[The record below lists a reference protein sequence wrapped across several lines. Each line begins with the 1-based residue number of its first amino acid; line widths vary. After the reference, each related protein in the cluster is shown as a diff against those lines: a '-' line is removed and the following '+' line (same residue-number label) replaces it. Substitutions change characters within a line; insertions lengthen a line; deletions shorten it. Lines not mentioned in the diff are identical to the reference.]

1 MISYVNHLISLH
13 VPYWVVML
21 LFFVSG
27 GGAPCFDILQQMAVE
42 VLEVNLYWPRR
53 TSDDFVVLTSTQSS
67 ALSCCSVVSFTL
79 VYIKSLQCDNFIMD
93 KLQAVLNS
101 ILFVDKFTPPNT
113 ALTDGAKH
121 IHEAFWDDSFNR
133 NLRLEDA
140 EIEIR
145 LGKAPPSGKG
155 SFNTSIPERM
165 FNVMC
170 ESLQS
175 YTQWDNSFQKRDL
188 VGYFP
193 NIDESMRAVQDE
205 SGTTVISKQKVL
217 QADFVGKDLPF
228 DFRLA
233 VNLELKI
240 NDKVNINTA
249 TRTVVRDRVSY
260 CLGNIR
266 YDLTK
271 LTHANGKKEF
281 QVELEI
287 IDPPEI
293 QLTCVNAQEITL
305 EIQHRLINLMNACEP
320 VRSFNVEL
328 LRKRHF

>member
-1 MISYVNHLISLH
+1 
-13 VPYWVVML
+13 
-21 LFFVSG
+21 
-27 GGAPCFDILQQMAVE
+27 
-42 VLEVNLYWPRR
+42 
-53 TSDDFVVLTSTQSS
+53 
-67 ALSCCSVVSFTL
+67 
-79 VYIKSLQCDNFIMD
+79 MD
-93 KLQAVLNS
+93 KLQSVLNS
-101 ILFVDKFTPPNT
+101 VLFVEKFAPPNT

-121 IHEAFWDDSFNR
+121 LHNAFWDDSFNR

-155 SFNTSIPERM
+155 SFDTNIPERM

-175 YTQWDNSFQKRDL
+175 YKNWDKTFQKRDL

-193 NIDESMRAVQDE
+193 DIDDSMRVVQDD

-217 QADFVGKDLPF
+217 NADFIGKDLPF

-233 VNLELKI
+233 VNLELKL
-240 NDKVNINTA
+240 NDKININTA
-249 TRTVVRDRVSY
+249 RRTVVRDRVSY

-266 YDLTK
+266 YDLTM
-271 LTHANGKKEF
+271 LTHANGKKEY
-281 QVELEI
+281 QAELEI
-287 IDPPEI
+287 INPPEI
-293 QLTCVNAQEITL
+293 QLICVNAQDITL
-305 EIQHRLINLMNACEP
+305 EFQHRLIDLMNACEP

-328 LRKRHF
+328 LRRRYF

>member
-1 MISYVNHLISLH
+1 
-13 VPYWVVML
+13 
-21 LFFVSG
+21 
-27 GGAPCFDILQQMAVE
+27 
-42 VLEVNLYWPRR
+42 
-53 TSDDFVVLTSTQSS
+53 
-67 ALSCCSVVSFTL
+67 
-79 VYIKSLQCDNFIMD
+79 MD

>member
-1 MISYVNHLISLH
+1 
-13 VPYWVVML
+13 
-21 LFFVSG
+21 
-27 GGAPCFDILQQMAVE
+27 
-42 VLEVNLYWPRR
+42 
-53 TSDDFVVLTSTQSS
+53 
-67 ALSCCSVVSFTL
+67 
-79 VYIKSLQCDNFIMD
+79 MD
-93 KLQAVLNS
+93 KLQSVLNS
-101 ILFVDKFTPPNT
+101 VLFVEKFTPPNNS
-113 ALTDGAKH
+113 LTDGAKY
-121 IHEAFWDDSFNR
+121 IHEAFWEDSFNR
-133 NLRLEDA
+133 NLRLQDA

-155 SFNTSIPERM
+155 SFNTNIPERM

-175 YTQWDNSFQKRDL
+175 YTKWDNSFVKRDL

-193 NIDESMRAVQDE
+193 DIDESMRAIQDE

-249 TRTVVRDRVSY
+249 TQTVVRDRVSY
-260 CLGNIR
+260 CLRNIR

-293 QLTCVNAQEITL
+293 QLTSVNAQDVTL
-305 EIQHRLINLMNACEP
+305 EIQQRLIDLMNACEP

-328 LRKRHF
+328 LRKRQF